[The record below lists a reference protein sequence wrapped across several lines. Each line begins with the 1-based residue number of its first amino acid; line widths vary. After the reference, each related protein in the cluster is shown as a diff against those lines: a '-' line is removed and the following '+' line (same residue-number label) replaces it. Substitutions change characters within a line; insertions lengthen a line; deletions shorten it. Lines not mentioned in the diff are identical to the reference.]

1 MNNSDKETTSDLA
14 EASAANAFVVDSFS
28 DLEWDNLVTFVQEGQ
43 VLPIVGK
50 ELSMVSDPE
59 TGREILFDSWLAKKL
74 SEKLVTI
81 PYEDGSPLN
90 HVVCAALKAG
100 NKLPGLVATIKRLIS
115 AHPFQVPEALKL
127 LGEITD
133 FRIFLT
139 TAIDPLLGQAI
150 GEIRG
155 GKSPDIYTYGPK
167 RFDDLPCDPESLP
180 SPSVYH
186 LFGRPDSPSGGAI
199 CEEDTVEWL
208 TALQSPNHSPE
219 RLCSALEN
227 HHLLL
232 IGLGFDGWLARFF
245 MRAAKRQ
252 PLRED
257 RDHQEYLADP
267 AVLADGE
274 LVLFL
279 RSMSRT
285 TFLVEGDM
293 SPLEF
298 VRTLHKRWKDA
309 VGETEVS
316 GRSDNFPRGK
326 MRPMRFLPPEV
337 EMPEGA
343 IFISYSRTDLEFAK
357 RLKAACDERGIVT
370 WFDMDR
376 LEAGDSY
383 GDKIRANIDR
393 CRYVIPVISES
404 ALARD
409 EAFFYMEWDWILN
422 RKRKMAPGAIF
433 ALPIIIDSIRPEH
446 PKIPEGFSNLD
457 IPILQGGE
465 IPEEFLN
472 RLELLTGGMAYAK
485 R

>member
-1 MNNSDKETTSDLA
+1 MGSGLA
-14 EASAANAFVVDSFS
+14 APLTPAALAVDTFS
-28 DLEWDNLVTFVQEGQ
+28 DLEWDNLITFIQEGQ
-43 VLPIVGK
+43 VLPILGK

-59 TGREILFDSWLAKKL
+59 TGREILFDCWLAKML
-74 SEKLVTI
+74 GEKLGSA
-81 PYEDGSPLN
+81 PYVDGTPLN
-90 HVVCAALKAG
+90 QVVCAALKAG
-100 NKLPGLVATIKRLIS
+100 NKLPGLVATIKRLIA
-115 AHPFQVPEALKL
+115 AHPFQVPEGLRL

-150 GEIRG
+150 GEVRG
-155 GKSPDIYTYGPK
+155 GKYPDIYSYGPK
-167 RFDDLPCDPESLP
+167 RFDDLPGDAESLP
-180 SPSVYH
+180 SAPVYH

-208 TALQSPNHSPE
+208 TALQSPHHSPE

-309 VGETEVS
+309 NTEADVS
-316 GRSDNFPRGK
+316 GRSDGFARSSS
-326 MRPMRFLPPEV
+326 RPLRFLPPEV
-337 EMPEGA
+337 EMPAGA

-383 GDKIRANIDR
+383 GAKIRANIDS

-409 EAFFYMEWDWILN
+409 EAFFYVEWDWILN
-422 RKRKMAPGAIF
+422 RKRKMAPCAIF
-433 ALPIIIDSIRPEH
+433 ALPIIPDSASPQH
-446 PKIPEGFSNLD
+446 VKIPEAFSDLD
-457 IPILQGGE
+457 IPVLNGGE
-465 IPEEFLN
+465 IPEDFLK
-472 RLELLTGGMAYAK
+472 RLELLSGGQAHAG